1 MERTSQRQKLALLIN
16 IISPARIALYSGLA
30 SRFELLLLHGGNE
43 SNRDTWQG
51 MEQLLP
57 NAKVIRA
64 WGWQIRLK
72 RKVNGTAF
80 DSRYLH
86 FTPGYIWHLLRFRPD
101 VMVANEMGL
110 RTLIALA
117 YGTIARKPVWVWWGG
132 TLHTERGVGRVKRL
146 VRRIISRWAKH
157 WISYGKSSTEYLL
170 SLGISRDNVLEI
182 QNAVDERRFAPSSEA
197 VAQAHPWPVLLHVGQ
212 FTGRKGIELLLRAAA
227 VQQKEGRSFSL
238 MLVGSGPD
246 KIVIEQLVKELGLKN
261 VHFLP
266 PQAPD
271 QMPAVYKMADVLIF
285 PTLEDVWGLVANE
298 AMLSGLPVLC
308 SKYAGCAKELF
319 DPENIFDPEDP
330 KEFFQKL
337 GNAIEGEL
345 PVPVL
350 SRLRSTPRLVAD
362 LAQRLNHSAG
372 GPTETAADAG
382 EQLSV

>member
-16 IISPARIALYSGLA
+16 IISPARIALFFGLA

-43 SNRDTWQG
+43 SNRYTWQG

-157 WISYGKSSTEYLL
+157 WISYGNSSTEYLL

-182 QNAVDERRFAPSSEA
+182 QNAVDERRFAPTSEA
-197 VAQAHPWPVLLHVGQ
+197 VAQLIRGPFCCTWGSLPLGKASNFCCARPLCNRRKAFFLAHVG
-212 FTGRKGIELLLRAAA
+212 
-227 VQQKEGRSFSL
+227 RSRP
-238 MLVGSGPD
+238 G
-246 KIVIEQLVKELGLKN
+246 
-261 VHFLP
+261 
-266 PQAPD
+266 
-271 QMPAVYKMADVLIF
+271 
-285 PTLEDVWGLVANE
+285 
-298 AMLSGLPVLC
+298 
-308 SKYAGCAKELF
+308 
-319 DPENIFDPEDP
+319 
-330 KEFFQKL
+330 
-337 GNAIEGEL
+337 
-345 PVPVL
+345 
-350 SRLRSTPRLVAD
+350 
-362 LAQRLNHSAG
+362 
-372 GPTETAADAG
+372 
-382 EQLSV
+382 